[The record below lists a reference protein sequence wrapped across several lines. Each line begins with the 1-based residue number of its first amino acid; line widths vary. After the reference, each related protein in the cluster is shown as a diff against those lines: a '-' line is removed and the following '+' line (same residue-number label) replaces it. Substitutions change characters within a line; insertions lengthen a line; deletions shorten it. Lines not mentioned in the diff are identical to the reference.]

1 MRIVLYEDNL
11 MWSVR
16 TKNGLQAMGHEVTVL
31 NKPTEDVAEVDLAI
45 VNLGA
50 KSFDAFELASRLK
63 QRGVRTLGHVGHKEK
78 DLWQKGI
85 EAGCTKVVSNGS
97 LANRLVAVIS
107 ELQIPQDS

>member
-1 MRIVLYEDNL
+1 MRVVLYEDNL

-16 TKNGLQAMGHEVTVL
+16 TKNGLQAMGHEVTVQG
-31 NKPTEDVAEVDLAI
+31 KPTDDLPGADLAI

-50 KSFDAFELASRLK
+50 KGFDAFELVGRLR
-63 QRGVRTLGHVGHKEK
+63 QGGVLTLGHVGHKEK
-78 DLWQKGI
+78 DLWQKGL

-107 ELQIPQDS
+107 ELKIPQDS